1 MTRPFQD
8 RTVLV
13 TGAGRG
19 LGAAIA
25 RAFAREGARVA
36 INYRRSAE
44 AARSLA
50 GELGPRAAAF
60 EADVTDREAVRAMV
74 DAVADRLGPPTVLV
88 HNALSDFAF
97 NGDARSHLDTLTWE
111 EVAAQTRVAV
121 GGALNTIQALRPHF
135 EAAGG
140 GRVVTIGTNPSLRH
154 RHPRRF
160 RQARAAGPRGAGRG
174 LRGDLLRHRHAHAR
188 PLRADQ
194 ARGAPH
200 AGRRVH
206 EFLNQRPGDPQDM
219 VLAKTVIGFSD
230 YVTEHRPDLVVV
242 HGDRVEALATALV
255 AATNYIR
262 SAHVE
267 GGEVSGTID
276 EVFRHCNTKLA
287 THATSSRPR
296 PPAPGDG
303 AGRAARGDPRHR
315 LARA

>member
-140 GRVVTIGTNPSLRH
+140 GRVVTIGTNLVQNPVVPYHDYTAAKAALMAFTRTAAKELGPLGVTVNMVAGGLLRTTDASAATPDAVFEIIAAQTPLG
-154 RHPRRF
+154 RVTTPEELADAVLF
-160 RQARAAGPRGAGRG
+160 FASPWARAVNG
-174 LRGDLLRHRHAHAR
+174 
-188 PLRADQ
+188 Q
-194 ARGAPH
+194 
-200 AGRRVH
+200 
-206 EFLNQRPGDPQDM
+206 
-219 VLAKTVIGFSD
+219 T
-230 YVTEHRPDLVVV
+230 LVVD
-242 HGDRVEALATALV
+242 GGLV
-255 AATNYIR
+255 C
-262 SAHVE
+262 
-267 GGEVSGTID
+267 G
-276 EVFRHCNTKLA
+276 
-287 THATSSRPR
+287 
-296 PPAPGDG
+296 
-303 AGRAARGDPRHR
+303 
-315 LARA
+315 